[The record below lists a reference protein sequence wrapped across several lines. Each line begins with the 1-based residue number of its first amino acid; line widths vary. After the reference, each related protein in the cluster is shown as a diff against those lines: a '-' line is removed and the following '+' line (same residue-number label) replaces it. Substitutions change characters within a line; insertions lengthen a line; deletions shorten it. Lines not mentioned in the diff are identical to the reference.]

1 MRSSTLVWAI
11 VAFAVAGAALV
22 ALVVVASLQDDGL
35 PAGTDEASGR
45 GEWIFRTGTAPDGIA
60 IPRSG
65 GMMMR
70 RGCAACHGADGRGR
84 STPMF
89 TAPDITY
96 ANLTDPAGM
105 LEPDGSRGHTYTDV
119 ELRRAVIEGFKPDGE
134 ELESPMPRWR
144 LSEEQWRDLLAYL
157 KTLR

>member
-1 MRSSTLVWAI
+1 MRSDTLVWAI

-22 ALVVVASLQDDGL
+22 ALVVVAALQDDGL
-35 PAGTDEASGR
+35 PAGTDDASAR
-45 GEWIFRTGTAPDGIA
+45 GEWIFRTSSAPDGTA
-60 IPRSG
+60 IRRSG

-70 RGCAACHGADGRGR
+70 RGCAACHGAYGQGR

-105 LEPDGSRGHTYTDV
+105 LEPDGSRGHTYTDA
-119 ELRRAVIEGFKPDGE
+119 ELRRAVIEGVKPDGE
-134 ELESPMPRWR
+134 ELQSPMPRWR
-144 LSEEQWRDLLAYL
+144 FSEEEWRDLLAYL

>member
-1 MRSSTLVWAI
+1 MRSPALLWAV

-22 ALVVVASLQDDGL
+22 ALVVVVALQDDG
-35 PAGTDEASGR
+35 PPVGTDDASGR
-45 GEWIFRTGTAPDGIA
+45 GDWIFRTGTAPDGTA

-70 RGCAACHGADGRGR
+70 RGCAGCHGADGRGR

-96 ANLTDPAGM
+96 ANLTDPTGM
-105 LEPDGSRGHTYTDV
+105 LEPDGSRGHTYTDA
-119 ELRRAVIEGFKPDGE
+119 ELRRAVTEGVKPDGE
-134 ELESPMPRWR
+134 ALEWPMPRWR
-144 LSEEQWRDLLAYL
+144 FSEEEWRDLLAYL